1 MAVVAVS
8 AAMKIVAVVTAE
20 ILVSVAAQILLEIVV
35 EMLVVFEVA
44 GANAVE

>member
-1 MAVVAVS
+1 
-8 AAMKIVAVVTAE
+8 MKIVAVVTAE

-44 GANAVE
+44 AANAVE